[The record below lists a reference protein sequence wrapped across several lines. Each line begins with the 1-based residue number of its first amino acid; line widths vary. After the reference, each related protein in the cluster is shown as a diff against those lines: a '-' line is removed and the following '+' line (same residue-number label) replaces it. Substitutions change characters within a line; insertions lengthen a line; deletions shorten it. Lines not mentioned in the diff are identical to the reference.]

1 LLHTYLYNVHSIFV
15 FPFVWLRSIDSM
27 YYIRIVIT
35 YGKYGFKWSHI
46 YATIKYCILTPFQ
59 ISKLQVI

>member
-35 YGKYGFKWSHI
+35 YGKYGFK
-46 YATIKYCILTPFQ
+46 
-59 ISKLQVI
+59 